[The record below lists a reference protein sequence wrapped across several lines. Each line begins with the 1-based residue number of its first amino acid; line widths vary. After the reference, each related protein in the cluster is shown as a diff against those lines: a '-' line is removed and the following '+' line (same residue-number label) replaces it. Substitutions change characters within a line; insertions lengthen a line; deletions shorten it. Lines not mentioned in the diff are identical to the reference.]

1 MSASTVVEIDLTSP
15 LRSASVAIFIKIGV
29 LQIGIRAMVIENKGD
44 SPPKDA
50 ETPVESSILVSTS
63 SSVGSSSPV
72 RSITPPPNY
81 PFDES
86 IFAELDNS
94 LWIILRP
101 MGSKPVPEEPNESD
115 AYLWK

>member
-1 MSASTVVEIDLTSP
+1 MEQDLVAKNGEQGACGLPSDVMVMLERFLDKGNNDKDSSMVFEEI
-15 LRSASVAIFIKIGV
+15 
-29 LQIGIRAMVIENKGD
+29 

-50 ETPVESSILVSTS
+50 ETPVESSIPVSTS

-72 RSITPPPNY
+72 RLITPPPNY

-94 LWIILRP
+94 LWIIPRPLRTIDVLRANT
-101 MGSKPVPEEPNESD
+101 SPE
-115 AYLWK
+115 